1 MTPAMNINTQHGL
14 CIINVVINVNNITNI
29 QPNALSQFFI
39 FFCCKS
45 IYSI

>member
-1 MTPAMNINTQHGL
+1 MNINTQHGL
-14 CIINVVINVNNITNI
+14 YIINVVINVNNITNI